1 MGIVQP
7 PLMTA
12 QPRKSP
18 PYPKNCLLSRP
29 LVAQMKLNAQLG
41 VAQKPTGSA
50 VPTTDI
56 VQPPLMN
63 AQLDVAQK
71 PTGSVVPTTDIV
83 PPPLMTAQQK
93 KLPTIPRKLNVIKT
107 TCGPDETECPAGC
120 CPEANW
126 FCCPDNRY
134 CAATADDCPAKKFP
148 TLPKKLSVVKTTCG
162 PDETEC
168 PAGCCPEAN
177 WFCCPDN
184 RYCAATADDCP

>member
-1 MGIVQP
+1 
-7 PLMTA
+7 MTA
-12 QPRKSP
+12 QPSNCP
-18 PYPKNCLLSRP
+18 VYSQKNCLLQRP
-29 LVAQMKLNAQLG
+29 PVAQMNLNAQVD
-41 VAQKPTGSA
+41 VAHMPAGSA
-50 VPTTDI
+50 V
-56 VQPPLMN
+56 LM
-63 AQLDVAQK
+63 AC
-71 PTGSVVPTTDIV
+71 IV
-83 PPPLMTAQQK
+83 PPILLTAHK